1 MLSGRSAT
9 PRISSQATQVQ
20 DYDIIIIGSGAGGS
34 TVARTL
40 ADTGK
45 KILLLERGDFLPRE
59 KKNWDPEHIFTHR
72 GYQIEEAWYDHEKQ
86 EEFLPQAFYRVGGN
100 TKVYGSVLMR
110 MRAED
115 FTEQRW
121 PDGVS
126 PAWPL
131 DYSVYE
137 PYYTRA
143 EDWYC
148 IHGKMGE
155 DPTEPYHSSPDFP
168 FEPMEHEPRIA
179 EAAEELAAQGLKPIH
194 STLSLNRDPK
204 YPERRPC
211 IRCSTCDP
219 YPCMLH
225 AKQDAETAGVRPA
238 LLHDNVE
245 LWTGAYVDKLT
256 SSNGSKIDGVHVTV
270 EGTDYVLRAET
281 VVVSCGAVNSAA
293 LLMRS
298 ALTDKSDLLG
308 RNLMKHNHSGL
319 HAISHRPNPTVF
331 QKTLGFHDYY
341 FKGPKE
347 HQNYG
352 LGAVQL
358 TGKAP
363 WQRLKSFAEADMTD
377 EHYQY
382 IERHCIDWWLTT
394 DDLPDPTNRV
404 RLTKDGR
411 PALDFRP
418 NNRLPHEE
426 LIETWITHLRKTGD
440 YSFLMRTMGIEVLWH
455 QAGTALFGEDAAK
468 SVLDLNCR
476 MHAYDNLYVVDSS
489 FMPGMGAV
497 NLTLTIIA
505 NAMRVADHLRVKL
518 GFPPSVDAA
527 TRAGTHVVPAG
538 TARGTGSPSYVHRSP
553 TPTEHIQTGG

>member
-1 MLSGRSAT
+1 ML
-9 PRISSQATQVQ
+9 
-20 DYDIIIIGSGAGGS
+20 DYDVIIIGSGAGGS

-45 KILLLERGDFLPRE
+45 SILILERGDFLPRE
-59 KKNWDPEHIFTHR
+59 KANWDPDFIFSKR
-72 GYQIEEAWYDHEKQ
+72 GYQIEEEWFDHETDKP
-86 EEFLPQAFYRVGGN
+86 FKPQAFYRVGGN

-115 FTEQRW
+115 FGEQRW

-131 DYSVYE
+131 DYSEYE

-148 IHGKMGE
+148 IHGKLGE
-155 DPTEPYHSSPDFP
+155 DPTEPYHSGGDFP
-168 FEPMEHEPRIA
+168 FEPMPHEPRIQA
-179 EAAEELAAQGLKPIH
+179 AAEELEAQGLKPIH
-194 STLSLNRDPK
+194 STLSLNRDADH
-204 YPERRPC
+204 PERRPC

-238 LLHDNVE
+238 LKHDNVE
-245 LWTGAYVDKLT
+245 LWTGAYVSKLT
-256 SSNGSKIDGVHVTV
+256 STGSTIDGVHCTV
-270 EGTDYVLRAET
+270 EGKDYVLKAGT

-293 LLMRS
+293 LLLRS
-298 ALTDKSDLLG
+298 DLKDESGLLG
-308 RNLMKHNHSGL
+308 RNLMKHNHSGI
-319 HAISHRPNPTVF
+319 HAVSHRPNPTVF

-352 LGAVQL
+352 LGAIQL

-363 WQRLKSFAEADMTD
+363 WQRLKGFAEADMSD
-377 EHYQY
+377 DHYKY
-382 IERHCIDWWLTT
+382 IERHAIDWWATT
-394 DDLPDPTNRV
+394 DDLPDPSNRV
-404 RLTKDGR
+404 RLQADGR

-426 LIETWITHLRKTGD
+426 LIEAWITHLRKTGD
-440 YSFLMRTMGIEVLWH
+440 YMFMMRTMGIEVLWH
-455 QAGTALFGEDAAK
+455 QAGTALFGENSAA
-468 SVLDLNCR
+468 SVLDLDCR
-476 MHAYDNLYVVDSS
+476 MHSYDNLYVVDSS

-505 NAMRVADHLRVKL
+505 NAMRVADRLRVSM
-518 GFPPSVDAA
+518 GYAPSVDGN
-527 TRAGTHVVPAG
+527 TRPGTHVPRAGTVVG
-538 TARGTGSPSYVHRSP
+538 TASPDVESM
-553 TPTEHIQTGG
+553 EA

>member
-1 MLSGRSAT
+1 MN
-9 PRISSQATQVQ
+9 
-20 DYDIIIIGSGAGGS
+20 DYDVIIIGSGAGGS
-34 TVARTL
+34 TMARTL

-45 KILLLERGDFLPRE
+45 RILILERGDFLPRE
-59 KKNWDPEHIFTHR
+59 KANWDPDFIFGER
-72 GYQIEEAWYDHEKQ
+72 GYQVEEEWYDHER
-86 EEFLPQAFYRVGGN
+86 EAPFLPQAFYRVGGN

-115 FTEQRW
+115 FGEQRW

-131 DYSVYE
+131 DYGAYE

-148 IHGKMGE
+148 IHGKLGE
-155 DPTEPYHSSPDFP
+155 DPTEPYHSGPYP
-168 FEPMEHEPRIA
+168 FAPMEHEPRIQ
-179 EAAEELAAQGLKPIH
+179 EAADELAAQGLTPIH
-194 STLSLNRDPK
+194 STLSLNRDPAH
-204 YPERRPC
+204 PERRPC

-238 LLHDNVE
+238 LRHDNVE
-245 LWTGAYVDKLT
+245 LWTGAYVSKL
-256 SSNGSKIDGVHVTV
+256 GHAGGRVDRVHVEV
-270 EGTDYVLRAET
+270 EGKSYELRADV

-298 ALTDKSDLLG
+298 GVRDESELLG
-308 RNLMKHNHSGL
+308 RNLMKHNHSGI
-319 HAISHRPNPTVF
+319 HAVNHRPNPTVF

-347 HQNYG
+347 HQTYG

-363 WQRLKSFAEADMTD
+363 WQRLKSFAGADMSD
-377 EHYQY
+377 DHYRY
-382 IERHCIDWWLTT
+382 LERHAIDWWVTT

-404 RLTKDGR
+404 RLQADGR

-418 NNRLPHEE
+418 NNRQPHHE
-426 LIETWITHLRKTGD
+426 LIEAWTTHLRATGD
-440 YSFLMRTMGIEVLWH
+440 YMFMVKTMGIETLWH
-455 QAGTALFGEDAAK
+455 QAGTALFGEDPRA
-468 SVLDLNCR
+468 SVLDLDCR
-476 MHAYDNLYVVDSS
+476 VHAYENLYVVDSS

-505 NAMRVADHLRVKL
+505 NGIRVGDRLRESM
-518 GFPPSVDAA
+518 GYAA
-527 TRAGTHVVPAG
+527 TVDESTRPGTQVPRAGTVVGTGAPAG
-538 TARGTGSPSYVHRSP
+538 AAAPAS
-553 TPTEHIQTGG
+553 